1 MKKKKKGS
9 KCPGALCAIWTQPS
23 SNLHFYSFQRN
34 FIHLITWTCWKIN
47 CHILPPSGFL
57 FFLRKALKL
66 SFSFFFSFFFPFKN
80 AKYEVS
86 INTLYNLNLHYLLC
100 QLYLYGLG
108 NKFQNIELLPFFIRL
123 ILFRQEETSKF
134 FISSQ
139 NEKII
144 QYISLVY
151 EVNNKICF
159 RYYV

>member
-1 MKKKKKGS
+1 MS
-9 KCPGALCAIWTQPS
+9 RSPLCYLNTTILQS
-23 SNLHFYSFQRN
+23 SFLQLPEEFHSLDNVDLLKNKLSQTSSFR
-34 FIHLITWTCWKIN
+34 
-47 CHILPPSGFL
+47 LPVLSEKSIEVVFFFLSFL
-57 FFLRKALKL
+57 FF
-66 SFSFFFSFFFPFKN
+66 FSFKN
-80 AKYEVS
+80 AKYEVP

-139 NEKII
+139 NEEVK